1 MAPPKPQLMPEH
13 TVDRTP
19 EYEKFIE
26 ELRAFHEKRGTNFD
40 PEPKM
45 GNLTVDLLK
54 LFKHIVEHGGYDKV
68 SDEKLMWRKMCE
80 GLGLMRHNAPADA
93 YTLKQIFYKN
103 LAAYEIKTVHNKEPP
118 PPEILEFTTAKGGS
132 LLTRTL
138 ENFTARSLKGDKED
152 SGDDGTPSRERSTVD
167 TPNSARASRGL
178 REAPA
183 PRVIFHPDTNS
194 TRQTRHAGSAQQ
206 QPAANPSSNSN
217 SQNNQQPP
225 SHSQSHSSTPIPS
238 HGPPHAHQNR
248 GSASVMYN
256 PGPDHSHHLVQS
268 FQPPPLQPLQL
279 RIVDTP
285 TSNPELFN
293 KRRRLLR
300 QPGTSSTS
308 ALVRAA
314 LPPGK
319 SCRDRSLDRI
329 CSPII
334 GSLDGPNIYE
344 RCLLALRSG
353 IRAEQAFGLNHLV
366 KISFERGDKYKFAQ
380 FSGLAEGLTEF
391 ALGVGSL
398 FYNVEWIISND
409 PDADDGDIGEL
420 DGINGTLDILERI
433 AQLKPKDV
441 QDNFQPSEFTD
452 HMTLVTEAVLT
463 IRNMVMLPDN
473 AWFMADYAPI
483 KDLLCILLH
492 LPDMDLTVE
501 LKHFALDIAEQI
513 TPNLVLESDDPL
525 YQTLLGQLKS
535 NDRGTILTAL
545 RAIGRISMNH
555 ATETNKLHDVPVS
568 VLQNLMDWLL
578 LNDDELVDAC
588 LDFLYQYTAVVPN
601 LDTLIKGTNVEHLVI
616 HLVRLLSHGAKRY
629 HKDIVVSEARIVYDP
644 PSEQVVSIP
653 PDLLERLLTMEEP
666 ERTHQWVRCTFEED
680 PDAQVTQIAIWQA
693 YNAAFLEPL
702 KRTGRSMINAAE
714 FIRNISSVYH
724 TAGAQVFREQGPTG
738 EVQSRFIIR
747 GIRPRAF
754 PISPENRGYLGCQW
768 TRQPTSDE
776 QQQQQQ
782 QHQYMVCGAWHLTT
796 ESMWNHILTQHLGE
810 APGTDNK
817 FSNKEGTYSCHWDS
831 CRRYP
836 TPTKL
841 NLMQLMMHIKTHLKA
856 EEARHNALYPTLQPP
871 PTPAAGGPGGAT
883 EPFPGGP
890 ASGMTTPGGG
900 PVQVA
905 PSPKRSKTRVIKPAS
920 TISLT
925 FEETASVRDERNPN
939 VPPQAAGIPL
949 SAVLILRNIARNVV
963 KTDAEERLRKQ
974 SRKRLGDG
982 QEEDDNDEAK
992 EEEEEEEGA
1001 LVVVSTVPSYP
1012 GLVVSADAG
1021 WNERL
1026 FRPVMP
1032 RLWEV
1037 FCENRLL
1044 APYITSL
1051 FKLLEPV
1058 E

>member
-1 MAPPKPQLMPEH
+1 
-13 TVDRTP
+13 
-19 EYEKFIE
+19 
-26 ELRAFHEKRGTNFD
+26 
-40 PEPKM
+40 
-45 GNLTVDLLK
+45 
-54 LFKHIVEHGGYDKV
+54 
-68 SDEKLMWRKMCE
+68 
-80 GLGLMRHNAPADA
+80 
-93 YTLKQIFYKN
+93 
-103 LAAYEIKTVHNKEPP
+103 
-118 PPEILEFTTAKGGS
+118 
-132 LLTRTL
+132 
-138 ENFTARSLKGDKED
+138 
-152 SGDDGTPSRERSTVD
+152 
-167 TPNSARASRGL
+167 
-178 REAPA
+178 
-183 PRVIFHPDTNS
+183 
-194 TRQTRHAGSAQQ
+194 
-206 QPAANPSSNSN
+206 
-217 SQNNQQPP
+217 
-225 SHSQSHSSTPIPS
+225 
-238 HGPPHAHQNR
+238 
-248 GSASVMYN
+248 MYN
-256 PGPDHSHHLVQS
+256 PGPDHSHHLVQN

-279 RIVDTP
+279 HIVDTP

-300 QPGTSSTS
+300 QPGPPGAPGTLSTS

-314 LPPGK
+314 LPP
-319 SCRDRSLDRI
+319 
-329 CSPII
+329 

-380 FSGLAEGLTEF
+380 FAGLAEGLTEF

-398 FYNVEWIISND
+398 FYDVEWIISND
-409 PDADDGDIGEL
+409 PDADSDDMGEL

-433 AQLKPKDV
+433 AQLKRKDV

-452 HMTLVTEAVLT
+452 HMTLITEAVLT

-473 AWFMADYAPI
+473 AWFMADYPSI
-483 KDLLCILLH
+483 KDLLCILLR

-525 YQTLLGQLKS
+525 YQTLLAQLKS

-601 LDTLIKGTNVEHLVI
+601 LDTLIESTNAGHLVT

-629 HKDIVVSEARIVYDP
+629 HKEIVVSEARIVYDP

-653 PDLLERLLTMEEP
+653 LDLLERLLAMEEP

-747 GIRPRAF
+747 GIRPRTF

-782 QHQYMVCGAWHLTT
+782 PQQQQHQRVVCGAWQLTT
-796 ESMWNHILTQHLGE
+796 ESMWNHILTHHVGE

-817 FSNKEGTYSCHWDS
+817 FANKEGTYACHWDS

-836 TPTKL
+836 APTKL

-871 PTPAAGGPGGAT
+871 PTPAAGGVGGAT
-883 EPFPGGP
+883 EPFPGGAP
-890 ASGMTTPGGG
+890 GGPGMTTPGGG
-900 PVQVA
+900 VVNPVGVA
-905 PSPKRSKTRVIKPAS
+905 LGAMVTSSSPKRSKTRVIKPAG

-974 SRKRLGDG
+974 SRNKRLGGLTDG
-982 QEEDDNDEAK
+982 EADNEESREG
-992 EEEEEEEGA
+992 EGA
-1001 LVVVSTVPSYP
+1001 ALVSLTTTYPP
-1012 GLVVSADAG
+1012 GLLVSSDGG

>member
-26 ELRAFHEKRGTNFD
+26 DLRVFHEKRGTNFD

-183 PRVIFHPDTNS
+183 PRS
-194 TRQTRHAGSAQQ
+194 Y
-206 QPAANPSSNSN
+206 QPA
-217 SQNNQQPP
+217 
-225 SHSQSHSSTPIPS
+225 
-238 HGPPHAHQNR
+238 
-248 GSASVMYN
+248 
-256 PGPDHSHHLVQS
+256 
-268 FQPPPLQPLQL
+268 PLQPLQL

-300 QPGTSSTS
+300 QPGPSGAPGAPSTS

-314 LPPGK
+314 LPP
-319 SCRDRSLDRI
+319 
-329 CSPII
+329 

-409 PDADDGDIGEL
+409 PDVDDGDIGEL

-433 AQLKPKDV
+433 AQLERKDV

-452 HMTLVTEAVLT
+452 HMTLITEAVLT

-473 AWFMADYAPI
+473 AWFMADYPPI

-601 LDTLIKGTNVEHLVI
+601 LDTLIKGTNVEHLVT

-629 HKDIVVSEARIVYDP
+629 HKDIVVTEARIVYDA

-653 PDLLERLLTMEEP
+653 PDLLERLLAMEEP

-782 QHQYMVCGAWHLTT
+782 QHVVCGAWHLTT
-796 ESMWNHILTQHLGE
+796 ESMWNHILTHHLGE

-836 TPTKL
+836 APTKL

-856 EEARHNALYPTLQPP
+856 EEARHNALYPTLLPP
-871 PTPAAGGPGGAT
+871 PTPAAGGGAT
-883 EPFPGGP
+883 EPFPGGGG
-890 ASGMTTPGGG
+890 AGGMTTPGGG
-900 PVQVA
+900 PAQVA
-905 PSPKRSKTRVIKPAS
+905 SSPKRSKTRVIKPAG

-974 SRKRLGDG
+974 SRKRLGPTDGEG
-982 QEEDDNDEAK
+982 QEDDSETK
-992 EEEEEEEGA
+992 EEEEEEEEEEEGA
-1001 LVVVSTVPSYP
+1001 LALVSTSSSSYP

>member
-1 MAPPKPQLMPEH
+1 MAPPKSQPMPDH

-19 EYEKFIE
+19 EYEKFIQD
-26 ELRAFHEKRGTNFD
+26 LRAFHEKRGTNFD

-93 YTLKQIFYKN
+93 YTLKQIFYKQ

-138 ENFTARSLKGDKED
+138 ENFTARSLKGDKDD
-152 SGDDGTPSRERSTVD
+152 SGDDGTPSRERSTAD
-167 TPNSARASRGL
+167 TPSSARVSRGL

-183 PRVIFHPDTNS
+183 PRVIFHPDTNP

-217 SQNNQQPP
+217 SQNNQQTP
-225 SHSQSHSSTPIPS
+225 SHSQSQSSTPIPS
-238 HGPPHAHQNR
+238 HGPPHSHQNR

-256 PGPDHSHHLVQS
+256 PGPDHSHHLVQN

-300 QPGTSSTS
+300 QPGPPGPPSTS

-314 LPPGK
+314 LPP
-319 SCRDRSLDRI
+319 
-329 CSPII
+329 

-380 FSGLAEGLTEF
+380 FAGLAEGLTEF

-398 FYNVEWIISND
+398 FYDVEWVVSND
-409 PDADDGDIGEL
+409 PDSDGDDIGEL
-420 DGINGTLDILERI
+420 DGINGTVDILERI
-433 AQLKPKDV
+433 AQLQPKDV
-441 QDNFQPSEFTD
+441 QDSFQSSEYTD
-452 HMTLVTEAVLT
+452 HMTLITEAVLT

-473 AWFMADYAPI
+473 AWFMADYPTI

-513 TPNLVLESDDPL
+513 TPNLVLQSDDPL
-525 YQTLLGQLKS
+525 YLTLLHQLKS

-555 ATETNKLHDVPVS
+555 ATETNKLHDVPMP

-578 LNDDELVDAC
+578 LNDDELADAC

-601 LDTLIKGTNVEHLVI
+601 LDFLIRATNAEHLVS

-629 HKDIVVSEARIVYDP
+629 HKEIVVSEARIVYDP

-653 PDLLERLLTMEEP
+653 PDLLDRLLAMEEP

-747 GIRPRAF
+747 GIRPRSF

-768 TRQPTSDE
+768 TRQPTSEE
-776 QQQQQQ
+776 QQQQPQQ
-782 QHQYMVCGAWHLTT
+782 QQRFVCGAWHLTT
-796 ESMWNHILTQHLGE
+796 ESMWNHVLTHHLGE
-810 APGTDNK
+810 ALGTDHK
-817 FSNKEGTYSCHWDS
+817 FANKEGTYACHWDS

-841 NLMQLMMHIKTHLKA
+841 KLMQLMMHVKTHLKA
-856 EEARHNALYPTLQPP
+856 KEARHNALYPTLQPP

-883 EPFPGGP
+883 EPFPGGTP
-890 ASGMTTPGGG
+890 GAPGAPGITTPGGG
-900 PVQVA
+900 PAGVA
-905 PSPKRSKTRVIKPAS
+905 PGAVVSPKRSKTRVIKPAG

-939 VPPQAAGIPL
+939 APPQAAGIPL
-949 SAVLILRNIARNVV
+949 SAMLILRNIARNVV

-974 SRKRLGDG
+974 AQIRRNKLLGFT
-982 QEEDDNDEAK
+982 
-992 EEEEEEEGA
+992 EEEADGNADKKESSA
-1001 LVVVSTVPSYP
+1001 LVVASSKSTTEY
-1012 GLVVSADAG
+1012 SAELLTTLDGG

>member
-217 SQNNQQPP
+217 SQNSQQPP

-314 LPPGK
+314 LPP
-319 SCRDRSLDRI
+319 
-329 CSPII
+329 

-724 TAGAQVFREQGPTG
+724 TAGNPA
-738 EVQSRFIIR
+738 SC
-747 GIRPRAF
+747 F

-782 QHQYMVCGAWHLTT
+782 QHQHMVCGAWHLTT

-856 EEARHNALYPTLQPP
+856 EEARHNALYPALQPP

-992 EEEEEEEGA
+992 EEEEEEGA

>member
-1 MAPPKPQLMPEH
+1 M
-13 TVDRTP
+13 
-19 EYEKFIE
+19 
-26 ELRAFHEKRGTNFD
+26 
-40 PEPKM
+40 
-45 GNLTVDLLK
+45 
-54 LFKHIVEHGGYDKV
+54 
-68 SDEKLMWRKMCE
+68 
-80 GLGLMRHNAPADA
+80 
-93 YTLKQIFYKN
+93 
-103 LAAYEIKTVHNKEPP
+103 
-118 PPEILEFTTAKGGS
+118 
-132 LLTRTL
+132 
-138 ENFTARSLKGDKED
+138 
-152 SGDDGTPSRERSTVD
+152 
-167 TPNSARASRGL
+167 
-178 REAPA
+178 
-183 PRVIFHPDTNS
+183 
-194 TRQTRHAGSAQQ
+194 
-206 QPAANPSSNSN
+206 
-217 SQNNQQPP
+217 
-225 SHSQSHSSTPIPS
+225 
-238 HGPPHAHQNR
+238 
-248 GSASVMYN
+248 
-256 PGPDHSHHLVQS
+256 
-268 FQPPPLQPLQL
+268 
-279 RIVDTP
+279 
-285 TSNPELFN
+285 
-293 KRRRLLR
+293 
-300 QPGTSSTS
+300 
-308 ALVRAA
+308 
-314 LPPGK
+314 
-319 SCRDRSLDRI
+319 
-329 CSPII
+329 
-334 GSLDGPNIYE
+334 
-344 RCLLALRSG
+344 
-353 IRAEQAFGLNHLV
+353 
-366 KISFERGDKYKFAQ
+366 
-380 FSGLAEGLTEF
+380 TEF

-398 FYNVEWIISND
+398 FYHVDWVISND
-409 PDADDGDIGEL
+409 PDVDDGDIGEL
-420 DGINGTLDILERI
+420 DGINGTADILERI
-433 AQLKPKDV
+433 AQLKRKDV

-473 AWFMADYAPI
+473 AWFMADFAPL

-492 LPDMDLTVE
+492 LPNMDLTVE

-525 YQTLLGQLKS
+525 YQTLLDQLKS

-555 ATETNKLHDVPVS
+555 ATETNKLHNVPVS

-578 LNDDELVDAC
+578 LNDDELLDAC

-601 LDTLIKGTNVEHLVI
+601 LDTLLKGTNVEHLVT

-629 HKDIVVSEARIVYDP
+629 HKEIVVSEARIVYDA

-653 PDLLERLLTMEEP
+653 PDLLERLLAMEEP

-702 KRTGRSMINAAE
+702 KRAGRSMINAAE

-768 TRQPTSDE
+768 TRQPTSEE
-776 QQQQQQ
+776 QQQQQPQQ
-782 QHQYMVCGAWHLTT
+782 QHQRVACGAWHLTT
-796 ESMWNHILTQHLGE
+796 ESMWNHILTHHLGE

-817 FSNKEGTYSCHWDS
+817 FSNKEGTYACHWDS

-841 NLMQLMMHIKTHLKA
+841 SLMQLMMHIKTHLKA
-856 EEARHNALYPTLQPP
+856 EEAHHNALYPTLQPLP
-871 PTPAAGGPGGAT
+871 PNPAAPGAGAT

-890 ASGMTTPGGG
+890 AGGPGMTTPGGG
-900 PVQVA
+900 PVQQQVA
-905 PSPKRSKTRVIKPAS
+905 ASPKRSKTRVIKPAG

-939 VPPQAAGIPL
+939 APPQAAGIPL

-963 KTDAEERLRKQ
+963 KTDAEERLRKKQ
-974 SRKRLGDG
+974 STRSSKQLLLGGGSD
-982 QEEDDNDEAK
+982 EDNDDGDSDGIK
-992 EEEEEEEGA
+992 EEAAAAA
-1001 LVVVSTVPSYP
+1001 LVVASSKPSSSYP
-1012 GLVVSADAG
+1012 ELVVSSADAG